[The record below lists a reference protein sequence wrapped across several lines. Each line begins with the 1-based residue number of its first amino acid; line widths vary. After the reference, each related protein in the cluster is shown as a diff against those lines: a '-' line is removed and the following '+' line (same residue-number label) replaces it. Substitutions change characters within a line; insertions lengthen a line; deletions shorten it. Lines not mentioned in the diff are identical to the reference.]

1 MRTRRLVPAL
11 ACTIALAYGGLAPT
25 FAAVAGEAAAMV
37 PTAWLQKKIRVA
49 EAEAAYPGVKDERS
63 ARFPEATKPFGF
75 RHQEW
80 DDLKAAMPPSDEI
93 WTFTSPAKSWED
105 LAGRAGVAL
114 VRNGV
119 SIKVVI
125 TAMN

>member
-1 MRTRRLVPAL
+1 MRILRFLALVCAV
-11 ACTIALAYGGLAPT
+11 ATGYGGLAPNV
-25 FAAVAGEAAAMV
+25 AAVAGETAAMI
-37 PTAWLQKKIRVA
+37 PIAWLQKKISAA

-63 ARFPEATKPFGF
+63 ARVPEATKPFGF
-75 RHQEW
+75 SHREW
-80 DDLKAAMPPSDEI
+80 EDLKAAMVPGDEI
-93 WTFTSPAKSWED
+93 WTFASPPESWRD

-119 SIKVVI
+119 PVKVII

>member
-1 MRTRRLVPAL
+1 MLTLRFLVL
-11 ACTIALAYGGLAPT
+11 VCTVAAGFGGLAPT
-25 FAAVAGEAAAMV
+25 FAAIADEAAAMI
-37 PTAWLQKKIRVA
+37 PTAWLQKKISVA
-49 EAEAAYPGVKDERS
+49 EAEAAYPGVNDERS
-63 ARFPEATKPFGF
+63 ARVPDASKPFGF

-80 DDLKAAMPPSDEI
+80 DELKAAMRPGDEL
-93 WTFTSPAKSWED
+93 WTFASSPESWSD

-119 SIKVVI
+119 PIKVII